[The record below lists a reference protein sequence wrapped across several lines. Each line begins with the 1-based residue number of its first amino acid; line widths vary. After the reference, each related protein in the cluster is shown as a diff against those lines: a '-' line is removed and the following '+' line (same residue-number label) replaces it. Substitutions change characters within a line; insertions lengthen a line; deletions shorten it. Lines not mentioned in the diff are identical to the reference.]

1 LRSVNYTVCGNQ
13 TAASETS
20 SNGNDLNE
28 LNGFRD
34 LFCSYNADMDFDM
47 CYLQCGNPCVEYLY
61 DTSVSTSGQWPDPRY
76 QMALFSTFVDGQELY
91 GEKFSAYKDISE
103 MIKTGSMTPVSSFIA

>member
-20 SNGNDLNE
+20 NNDVNE

-34 LFCSYNADMDFDM
+34 LFCSYNVNVDYDSCNDR
-47 CYLQCGNPCVEYLY
+47 CRNPCVEYLY

-103 MIKTGSMTPVSSFIA
+103 MIKNGSMTPVSSFIA